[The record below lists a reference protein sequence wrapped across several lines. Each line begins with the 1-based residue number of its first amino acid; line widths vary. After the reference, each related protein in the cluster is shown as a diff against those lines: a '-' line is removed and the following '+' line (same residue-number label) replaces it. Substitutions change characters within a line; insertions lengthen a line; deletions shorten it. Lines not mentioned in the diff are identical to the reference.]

1 MEFAQS
7 ELTAWIGRYLW
18 TFCRIGA
25 ALALAPVISMQ
36 MIPVRVRLVLAIALT
51 LVIAPLVPPVP
62 QIDPVSP
69 AGVIVILQQLLIG
82 AAMGLVLMMVI
93 ATFVHAGQIIA
104 MQIGLGF
111 ASMIDPANGVQIPM
125 LSQFYVI
132 TVTLL
137 YLAMDG
143 HLMLIEMLAG
153 SFRILPISTAG
164 IGTLGIRELVY
175 HGSAMFTGGMQVALP
190 AIAILLFVNMAF
202 GVLSRSVPQ
211 LNIFSVGFPVSLLF
225 GFLALLYSL
234 PQLLTHVKTM
244 FGNAYEFTELILRT
258 GTN

>member
-1 MEFAQS
+1 MEFDQA
-7 ELTAWIGRYLW
+7 ELTAWIGSYLW

-25 ALALAPVISMQ
+25 ALAIAPVISMQ
-36 MIPVRVRLVLAIALT
+36 IVPVRVRLVLAIALT

-62 QIDPVSP
+62 QIDPLSL
-69 AGVIVILQQLLIG
+69 AGIMVVVQQILIG
-82 AAMGLVLMMVI
+82 TAIGLVLMMVI
-93 ATFVHAGQIIA
+93 GIFVHAGQIVA

-111 ASMIDPANGVQIPM
+111 ASMIDPANGVPIPM
-125 LSQFYVI
+125 VGQFYVI

-143 HLMLIEMLAG
+143 HLMLIEMLAN
-153 SFRILPISTAG
+153 SFTILPISTSG
-164 IGTLGIRELVY
+164 IGTIGIRDLVY
-175 HGSAMFTGGMQVALP
+175 HGSAIFSGGMQVALP

-211 LNIFSVGFPVSLLF
+211 LNIFSVGFPISMLF

-234 PQLLTHVKTM
+234 PQLVTHVEVM
-244 FGNAYEFTELILRT
+244 FGRAYEFIYAILRT
-258 GTN
+258 GAI

>member
-1 MEFAQS
+1 MEFDQA
-7 ELTAWIGRYLW
+7 ELTAWIGSYLW

-25 ALALAPVISMQ
+25 ALAVAPVVSMQ
-36 MIPVRVRLVLAIALT
+36 MVPVRVRLVLAIALT

-62 QIDPVSP
+62 LIDPLSP
-69 AGVIVILQQLLIG
+69 AGVMVIMQQILIG
-82 AAMGLVLMMVI
+82 TAMGLVLMMVI
-93 ATFVHAGQIIA
+93 GTFVHAGQIIA

-111 ASMIDPANGVQIPM
+111 ASMTDPANGVQIPM

-143 HLMLIEMLAG
+143 HLMLIEMLAN
-153 SFRILPISTAG
+153 SFTILPISTSGLGTVG
-164 IGTLGIRELVY
+164 ISELVY
-175 HGSAMFTGGMQVALP
+175 HASAIFTGGMQVALP

-211 LNIFSVGFPVSLLF
+211 LNIFSVGFPVSLIF

-234 PQLLTHVKTM
+234 PQLVTHVETM
-244 FGNAYEFTELILRT
+244 FNHAYDFIGAMLRT
-258 GTN
+258 GTI